1 MIRAKAVI
9 ADDEQP
15 LRRFLRERLSELW
28 PELDICGEAEHGQAA
43 LDLIEAYRP
52 DVVFLDIRMPG
63 LSGMEVAGRIGPGC
77 RIVFVTAYD
86 EYAVEAFEKEAVDY
100 LLKPVS
106 PERLRKTILR
116 VQEEIS
122 REGDGEPEL
131 QTEKLLRLIRSLPGA
146 NEPRYLEYLR
156 VPHGDGVRLVP
167 VDEVVYF
174 KALDKYTALVT
185 KEGESLIRKP
195 VKELA
200 AELDPNRFWQVH
212 RGAVVNVR
220 FIDRMSRSLTGKGVL
235 RLKHCKETLTVSNRY
250 LHLFK
255 RM

>member
-1 MIRAKAVI
+1 MRRAKAVI

-28 PELDICGEAEHGQAA
+28 PELEICGEAEHGQAA
-43 LDLIEAYRP
+43 LDLIAAHGP
-52 DVVFLDIRMPG
+52 DVIFLDIRMPG
-63 LSGMEVAGRIGPGC
+63 LNGMETAERIGRSC

-116 VQEEIS
+116 IQEDLSMGTES
-122 REGDGEPEL
+122 AES
-131 QTEKLLRLIRSLPGA
+131 QAEKLMRLVRGVSSGEA
-146 NEPRYLEYLR
+146 PRYLEYLR
-156 VPHGDGVRLVP
+156 VSHGDGVRLIP
-167 VDEVVYF
+167 VDQVIYF
-174 KALDKYTALVT
+174 KALDKYTALIT
-185 KEGESLIRKP
+185 HEGESLIRKP

-200 AELDPNRFWQVH
+200 AELDPDRFWRVH

-220 FIDRMSRSLTGKGVL
+220 FIDRVSRSLTGKGVL
-235 RLKHCKETLTVSNRY
+235 KLKGCKDTLPVSNRY
-250 LHLFK
+250 MHLFK